1 MEGVATVW
9 KVWLCVRGEATVVEG
24 VATCTVVEG
33 VATCE
38 RRGYS
43 VGGVGGGGADPLG
56 NHLCFNLHQRLPS
69 DVTSSG
75 TTTR

>member
-1 MEGVATVW
+1 M
-9 KVWLCVRGEATVVEG
+9 RGEA
-24 VATCTVVEG
+24 TVVEG